1 MRHNDAMAN
10 KKRDLG
16 RGFEAF
22 KEAVGVHIARLRKD
36 RGLTQLELADRTEL
50 HRTHISQIENGQK
63 DLNMSTLYR
72 LAKELEVRPGSLI
85 DVAFP

>member
-16 RGFEAF
+16 PEFEAF
-22 KEAVGVHIARLRKD
+22 RNAVGVRIAQLRHE
-36 RGLTQLELADRTEL
+36 RGLTQVKLASRTEL
-50 HRTHISQIENGQK
+50 QRTHISQIENGQK

-72 LAKELEVRPGSLI
+72 LAKELEVHPSRLL
-85 DVAFP
+85 DVTFT